1 MTQAIYRP
9 SAAGGELQ
17 LKVGSGWIP
26 IYGVQGITVSGG
38 DRETSDFE
46 TLDGGVESTFGQAGV
61 KDISLTLNP
70 SFMGAQFRKIV
81 DEAYYGEDTVTIR
94 YRTLANKTEIA
105 KGGTGDGISITS
117 IDAGLGNEGDV
128 TFEKTTANSGGKA
141 AQDAIKATAELGIIA
156 TGSDT
161 AVGGSDRTEEE
172 PSDAKFFIVRY
183 DGSKYKASEWDGNA
197 LSTAI
202 ATKDGWMLIRYGIA
216 FEYTCRVVTAMNP
229 ELAVNAAVAETFNL
243 RQVSS
248 GFKVYPILKAA
259 S

>member
-17 LKVGSGWIP
+17 LKVGTGWIP
-26 IYGVQGITVSGG
+26 IYGVQGVTVSGG

-94 YRTLANKTEIA
+94 YRTLANKSDVA
-105 KGGTGDGISITS
+105 QGGTGDGISIGA
-117 IDAGLGNEGDV
+117 IDAGLGQESDAS
-128 TFEKTTANSGGKA
+128 FEKTTAGSAGA
-141 AQDAIKATAELGIIA
+141 TAQDAIKATAELGVIV

-161 AVGGSDRTEEE
+161 AVGSGDRTEAE
-172 PSDAKFFIVRY
+172 PADDKFFILRY
-183 DGSKYKASEWDGNA
+183 DGTKYKASAWNGKA
-197 LSTAI
+197 LSSGI
-202 ATKDGWMLIRYGIA
+202 ATKDGWSLIRYGIA

-248 GFKVYPILKAA
+248 GFKVYPITKAA